1 MIPRTGLTKGRTID
15 WGAAAWAGLATYVTV
30 YDLIAMKKQKSTLSA
45 AFYSFSSSKIGRP
58 TLVLFWFYLTAHLF
72 RWIPKKYDLFRRYF
86 G

>member
-1 MIPRTGLTKGRTID
+1 MIPRTGLTRGRTID

-30 YDLIAMKKQKSTLSA
+30 YDLIAMRKQKSTLSA

-86 G
+86 D

>member
-1 MIPRTGLTKGRTID
+1 MVPRTGLTKGRTID

-30 YDLIAMKKQKSTLSA
+30 YDLIAMRKQKSTLSA

-72 RWIPKKYDLFRRYF
+72 RLDSEEVRLVSTLL
-86 G
+86 